1 MCSTG
6 LLASRCEGL
15 VGGSDAPLMILKLS
29 AKPDSFKPVQN
40 KPYFSKDWLIARK
53 SAYLT

>member
-6 LLASRCEGL
+6 LSASRCEGL
-15 VGGSDAPLMILKLS
+15 VGGSDASLVILKLS

-40 KPYFSKDWLIARK
+40 KLYFSKDQLIARN